1 MASAPTRCELI
12 TWNRV
17 YALARLLALKIRDS
31 GYTPE
36 IIVAIGRGGYV
47 PARILADYLDMMA
60 LTSMKIEHYA
70 RGADKQAEA
79 RVKYPLSE
87 DVTGMRVL
95 VVDDVSDSGDTFQVA
110 LTHIQERFQP
120 AAIKTA
126 VLHHKIVSTYQ
137 PDFYTQ
143 RVVKWRWIIYP
154 WAVVEDLS
162 GFIARMRDRPTNLA
176 DLTARLKADHNIR
189 VPRPT
194 LEAVMALMA
203 AQPSPKN

>member
-1 MASAPTRCELI
+1 MASAPMRCELI

-17 YALARLLALKIRDS
+17 YTLSRLLALNIRES
-31 GYTPE
+31 GYTPD

-70 RGADKQAEA
+70 RGADKQTEA
-79 RVKYPLSE
+79 RVKYPLGE
-87 DVTGMRVL
+87 NVTGMRVL

-110 LTHIQERFQP
+110 LAHIRERFQP

-126 VLHHKIVSTYQ
+126 VLHHKIVSTYK
-137 PDFYTQ
+137 PDFFAQ

-154 WAVVEDLS
+154 WAFVEDLS
-162 GFIARMRDRPTNLA
+162 GFILRMLNRPTNLP
-176 DLTARLKADHNIR
+176 DLAARLKADHNIR

-194 LEAVMALMA
+194 LEAVL
-203 AQPSPKN
+203 KRLDKK

>member
-1 MASAPTRCELI
+1 MRCELI

-17 YALARLLALKIRDS
+17 YALSRLLSLKIRDAR
-31 GYTPE
+31 YTPD

-70 RGADKQAEA
+70 RGADKQTEA
-79 RVKYPLSE
+79 RVKYPLGE
-87 DVTGMRVL
+87 NVTGMRVL

-110 LTHIQERFQP
+110 LAHIRKRFQP

-126 VLHHKIVSTYQ
+126 VLHHKIVSTYK
-137 PDFYTQ
+137 PDFFAQ

-162 GFIARMRDRPTNLA
+162 GFISRMQIGPQTCPIWPLA
-176 DLTARLKADHNIR
+176 
-189 VPRPT
+189 
-194 LEAVMALMA
+194 
-203 AQPSPKN
+203 

>member
-1 MASAPTRCELI
+1 MASSKMRCELI

-17 YALARLLALKIRDS
+17 YALSRSLALKIREA
-31 GYTPE
+31 GYTPD

-60 LTSMKIEHYA
+60 LTSMKIEHYT
-70 RGADKQAEA
+70 RGAQKEPEA

-95 VVDDVSDSGDTFQVA
+95 VVDDVSDSGDTFHVA
-110 LTHIQERFQP
+110 LAHIRERFQP

-126 VLHHKIVSTYQ
+126 ALHHKVVSTYK
-137 PDFYTQ
+137 PDFYAHLII
-143 RVVKWRWIIYP
+143 KWRWIIYP

-162 GFIARMRDRPTNLA
+162 GFIARMQDRPTSPDELA
-176 DLTARLKADHNIR
+176 ARLKADHDIQPDR
-189 VPRPT
+189 QT
-194 LEAVMALMA
+194 LEAVLNLTV
-203 AQPSPKN
+203 P